1 MLHSFI
7 FLLTVIFLN
16 PKVLS
21 ATHPLTGSS
30 LINQPNSS
38 WALTQLGFK
47 LNNIPQDWVY
57 NKSID
62 SSAKSIELGMNNKT
76 LLSFR
81 LENVSVK
88 TQLEQYVRQYL
99 RDYHQ
104 YGFDII
110 GLHSQKNGTG
120 TIAVVDLKQKNN
132 SAKSRQVFFHNQ
144 DKIIIAT
151 CADNATQFDNT
162 AAICN
167 QILNSFQWR

>member
-1 MLHSFI
+1 MLHLFI
-7 FLLTVIFLN
+7 FALTILFLN
-16 PKVLS
+16 STVLG

-38 WALTQLGFK
+38 WALSQLGFK
-47 LNNIPQDWVY
+47 LNNIPPNWAY

-62 SSAKSIELGMNNKT
+62 NAAKSIELGVNNQT

-81 LENVSVK
+81 LENVSIK
-88 TQLEQYVRQYL
+88 THLEHYVRQYL

-104 YGFDII
+104 YGFDIV

-132 SAKSRQVFFHNQ
+132 STKSRQVFFHNQ

-151 CADNATQFDNT
+151 CADNTTNFDST
-162 AAICN
+162 AATCN